1 MDKSTKYWFK
11 RRRYGYGFIP
21 VTWQGWAV
29 VAGYVVIVLALIPAF
44 LDAPEE
50 VAAREAG
57 FFGIFM
63 AAATVGLILISV
75 SKGPRPR
82 WRWGRKPGDDPEE
95 DF

>member
-1 MDKSTKYWFK
+1 MAQPPYWFK
-11 RRRYGYGFIP
+11 RRRYGWGFMP

-29 VAGYVVIVLALIPAF
+29 VLGYMGIVVFLIPAF
-44 LDAPEE
+44 LDAPED

-57 FFGIFM
+57 FFAIFLT
-63 AAATVGLILISV
+63 AATAGLLVISF

-82 WRWGRKPGDDPEE
+82 WRWGRKPDDNPDE